1 MLSGLWRWLCG
12 ARAGAERA
20 EAGRDPAP
28 SRRSRVKR
36 RRGPE
41 TAVPDD
47 EPFDPEAPVSI
58 PLDGRLDLHLFSPK
72 DVKALLAEYLPECRR
87 AGVLTVEVIHGKGTG
102 ALRRTVHTLLAR
114 MPEVASFSTADE
126 SRGGWG
132 VTVVTLKPTD

>member
-1 MLSGLWRWLCG
+1 MRSAGGTTERG
-12 ARAGAERA
+12 RSEGRAGPDAAPDGGER
-20 EAGRDPAP
+20 GRTG
-28 SRRSRVKR
+28 RSR
-36 RRGPE
+36 G
-41 TAVPDD
+41 PDD
-47 EPFDPEAPVSI
+47 EPPFDPEAPVPL

-132 VTVVTLKPTD
+132 VTVVTLKPID